1 MQIYVDYNVSKF
13 SHTVEVFVPR
23 IKLFRASTEFENY
36 PKLIPK
42 YKSVEIIS
50 KEGNTITTEDE
61 IIIKGKPTKQKV
73 KHTLYEPHKH
83 LIEIL
88 SGNAQGSL
96 IEEIFDETS
105 TGTIVTINADYKLQ
119 GVLKLV
125 GFALKG
131 KFKYALE
138 NIIMDFADHVESEKN
153 IGK

>member
-1 MQIYVDYNVSKF
+1 MPIYVDYNVSKF

-23 IKLFRASTEFENY
+23 NKLFRATTEFENY
-36 PKLIPK
+36 PKFIPK

-61 IIIKGKPTKQKV
+61 IIIKGKSTKQKV
-73 KHTLYEPHKH
+73 KHTLYEPQKH

-88 SGNAQGSL
+88 SGNAKGSM
-96 IEEIFDETS
+96 IEEIFEETS
-105 TGTIVTINADYKLQ
+105 SGTMVTINADYKLQ

>member
-1 MQIYVDYNVSKF
+1 VDYNMPKF
-13 SHTVEVFVPR
+13 NHTVEVFVPR

-61 IIIKGKPTKQKV
+61 IIIKGKSTKQKV

-105 TGTIVTINADYKLQ
+105 TGTIVTINADYKLK
-119 GVLKLV
+119 GIFKLV

-131 KFKYALE
+131 KLKYALE
-138 NIIMDFADHVESEKN
+138 NVIMDFADHVESEKN